1 MAISCAFPSVR
12 KTEHG
17 QESMPFDTIPYM
29 WPNKSTIQPIKF
41 DPYAN
46 DGKGDEPVLELVT
59 SAWEDALQLC
69 VDRIRELDT
78 DDDLYIEK
86 LMQPYILNDGVN
98 SMFDGTY
105 VAHSLLRWFSIAHS
119 PLVEE
124 VDLDGLPGMLEQTPG
139 WGLP

>member
-1 MAISCAFPSVR
+1 M
-12 KTEHG
+12 
-17 QESMPFDTIPYM
+17 
-29 WPNKSTIQPIKF
+29 
-41 DPYAN
+41 
-46 DGKGDEPVLELVT
+46 
-59 SAWEDALQLC
+59 QLC